1 MTSALTIDHLTFAYE
16 NGTHALKDLSLAVNQ
31 GETVVFIGPNGA
43 GKTTL
48 FLYILGLLGRTPR
61 EVTVF
66 GQRLAKARDVEATR
80 GRVGLVFQNPE
91 DQLFCTTVFD
101 DVAFGPINQ
110 GLAADAVKERVTEA
124 LGQVGLPGFEHR
136 VPHHLSGG
144 EQRRVALAT
153 IYAMR
158 PEIMLLDEPTSSLD
172 PKGRQE
178 VTRLLKEF
186 PGAKLIA
193 THDFELTLEV
203 ADRVVLL
210 HRGQIRAVGQPLS
223 ILGDEALLTRNGLVM
238 PLVLRYYLALQG
250 KENEKRQLNH
260 EVTCEPA
267 AFSTK

>member
-1 MTSALTIDHLTFAYE
+1 MAEVLRIDDLTFAYE
-16 NGTHALKDLSLAVNQ
+16 NGTPALAHLSLSVTE

-48 FLYILGLLGRTPR
+48 FLYILGLLKRVPR
-61 EVTVF
+61 EVTAL
-66 GQRLAKARDVEATR
+66 GAPLTSMQAVEAMR

-110 GLAADAVKERVTEA
+110 GLPPEEVKARVAEALDAV
-124 LGQVGLPGFEHR
+124 GLQGFEHR

-158 PEIMLLDEPTSSLD
+158 PEIMLLDEPTSNLD
-172 PKGRQE
+172 PKGKRE
-178 VTRLLKEF
+178 VTQLLKEF
-186 PGAKLIA
+186 PGTKLVA
-193 THDFELTLEV
+193 THDYELALTV

-210 HRGQIRAVGQPLS
+210 YQGRIEANGSPIE
-223 ILGDEALLTRNGLVM
+223 IMTDEALLRNNGLEM
-238 PLVLRYYLALQG
+238 PLVLRYFLALQM
-250 KENEKRQLNH
+250 H
-260 EVTCEPA
+260 A
-267 AFSTK
+267 AAGNG